1 MGAMKKAT
9 KKRSM
14 KKTKPVSK
22 IAKGKRARSL
32 VFSGKKEKT
41 ASGLKASELVKNK
54 SGRSVSKKKSALGK
68 KRFASSGLKAWNV
81 AVQKAR
87 KAPGIKGFAPVG
99 GKTAAGQKLYAKAKS
114 LV

>member
-1 MGAMKKAT
+1 MKKKSMKKAMKKAM
-9 KKRSM
+9 KRSM
-14 KKTKPVSK
+14 KKSKPVSK

-54 SGRSVSKKKSALGK
+54 SGRIVSKKKSALGK

-81 AVQKAR
+81 AVQKAK
-87 KAPGIKGFAPVG
+87 KALGIKGFP
-99 GKTAAGQKLYAKAKS
+99 
-114 LV
+114 